1 MTDRFEEDLGK
12 YTYVNLPQVKDYLSI
27 SSNTQDARLSNII
40 FYATGVIEH
49 YIGQEVLANTYV
61 EIFDGG
67 VSSLFV
73 SRLPLS
79 NVYQVTEFNG
89 SEHQIL
95 TDPSTIGV
103 PNSTTDSSLSVSF
116 YNGAKTNSKIKR
128 FGQSSVEIPNG
139 GYLAASAVPNKLKF
153 DEGDFTVE
161 MFVRIDD
168 PTIQNNTIFEINTDA
183 ANYMKFSMSNQYG
196 LAFESNV
203 SGVSTIVRGANTLIE
218 SQQFGKRKW
227 AHVAVSR
234 NLENERL
241 YLHYNGNTIANAS
254 YAIVDHTF
262 TSNVKIGSSFKG
274 YIDEFRVSS
283 ISRYNSNFV
292 PPAYRFRPDGDTSC
306 LIHFDGQDNS
316 TSAIDAH
323 SEPNEYNFDRG
334 TGRITRDVGT
344 RNVRRTYGSVQRSYP
359 ALSLMGPT
367 TFQPYP
373 SGVRVE
379 YRAGYELGSIPYDLQ
394 LATLDFIKII
404 YKQDQEKKG
413 FSFEGERADNFGLS
427 SNFPPHITR
436 VLDLYRIIK

>member
-12 YTYVNLPQVKDYLSI
+12 FTYVSLPQVKDYLSI
-27 SSNTQDARLSNII
+27 SSNTQDARLSNVI

-67 VSSLFV
+67 VSSVFV
-73 SRLPLS
+73 SRLPLN

-89 SEHQIL
+89 FEHQIL
-95 TDPSTIGV
+95 TDPSTTGV
-103 PNSTTDSSLSVSF
+103 PNGTADSSLSVSF
-116 YNGAKTNSKIKR
+116 YNGAKTNTKLKR
-128 FGQSSVEIPNG
+128 FGQSCVEVPNG
-139 GYLAASAVPNKLKF
+139 GYLAASAVPDSLKF

-203 SGVSTIVRGANTLIE
+203 AGVSTVVRGANTSIE
-218 SQQFGKRKW
+218 GQQFGKRKW

-254 YAIVDHTF
+254 YAVVDHTF

-274 YIDEFRVSS
+274 YIDEFRVSTS
-283 ISRYNSNFV
+283 ARYASNFV
-292 PPAYRFRPDGDTSC
+292 PPAYRFRPDADTAC
-306 LIHFDGQDNS
+306 LIHFDGKNDS
-316 TSAIDAH
+316 TATVDAH

-344 RNVRRTYGSVQRSYP
+344 RNIHRTYRSVQRSYP
-359 ALSLMGPT
+359 SLSLIGPA

-373 SGVRVE
+373 SGVRIE
-379 YRAGYELGSIPYDLQ
+379 YRAGYEVGSIPYDLQ

-413 FSFEGERADNFGLS
+413 FSFEGERADNFSLS

>member
-67 VSSLFV
+67 VSSVFV

-95 TDPSTIGV
+95 TDPSTVGV

-139 GYLAASAVPNKLKF
+139 GYLAASAVPDKLKF

-283 ISRYNSNFV
+283 ISRYNTNFV
-292 PPAYRFRPDGDTSC
+292 PPAYRFRPDGDTGC

-316 TSAIDAH
+316 TSAVDAH

>member
-1 MTDRFEEDLGK
+1 MTDRFEEDLGRF
-12 YTYVNLPQVKDYLSI
+12 TYVNLPQVKDYLSI

-40 FYATGVIEH
+40 NYATGVIEH

-61 EIFDGG
+61 ELFDGG
-67 VSSLFV
+67 VSSVFV
-73 SRLPLS
+73 SRLPLN

-89 SEHQIL
+89 FEHQIL
-95 TDPSTIGV
+95 TDPSTTGV
-103 PNSTTDSSLSVSF
+103 PNSTADSALNITF
-116 YNGAKTNSKIKR
+116 YNSAHINSKIKR
-128 FGQSSVEIPNG
+128 FGQSSLEVPLGSYIG
-139 GYLAASAVPNKLKF
+139 STVVPNKFQF
-153 DEGDFTVE
+153 DEGDFTIE

-168 PTIQNNTIFEINTDA
+168 ATIQNNTIFEINTDA

-196 LAFESNV
+196 LSFESNV
-203 SGVSTIVRGANTLIE
+203 AGVATIVRGANTLIE
-218 SQQFGKRKW
+218 SQQFSKRKW

-234 NLENERL
+234 NLDNERL
-241 YLHYNGNTIANAS
+241 YLHYNGNTIANSS
-254 YAIVDHTF
+254 YSVVDHTF
-262 TSNVKIGSSFKG
+262 TSNVKIGNGFKG

-283 ISRYNSNFV
+283 IARYTSNFV
-292 PPAYRFRPDGDTSC
+292 APAYRFRPDNDTAC

-316 TSAIDAH
+316 TSARDAH
-323 SEPNEYNFDRG
+323 TDPNEYNFDRG
-334 TGRITRDVGT
+334 TGRVTRDVGT
-344 RNVRRTYGSVQRSYP
+344 RNINRTYRSVQRSYP
-359 ALSLMGPT
+359 ALSLMGPA

-373 SGVRVE
+373 NGVRIE

-413 FSFEGERADNFGLS
+413 FSFEGERADNFSLS

>member
-67 VSSLFV
+67 VSSVFV

-95 TDPSTIGV
+95 TDPSTVGV

-139 GYLAASAVPNKLKF
+139 GYLAASSVPNKLKF

-283 ISRYNSNFV
+283 ISRYNTNFV
-292 PPAYRFRPDGDTSC
+292 PPAYRFRPDGDTGC

-316 TSAIDAH
+316 TSAVDAH

>member
-67 VSSLFV
+67 VSSVFV

-95 TDPSTIGV
+95 TDPSTVGV

-139 GYLAASAVPNKLKF
+139 GYLAASAVPDKLKF

-283 ISRYNSNFV
+283 ISRYTTNFV
-292 PPAYRFRPDGDTSC
+292 PPAYRFRPDGDTGC

-316 TSAIDAH
+316 TSAVDAH